1 MRFECGQGREIA
13 VGLAQKA
20 QNAGVL
26 TLGRGRAKPL
36 GEQTFKDARHVGK
49 SRAVDAAQPLES
61 GLLACGAGL
70 FIILLVLDNRGR
82 LRRTAERGACGNEL
96 GRVPRAF
103 MRACREVDA
112 LFAQLLLKR
121 EAAGEKNGEGILI
134 DRIKQHVKER
144 RQMLA
149 EGRGVRTRAVR
160 VQIAPAFWEKLDFF
174 ALADLK
180 QPLGEAPV
188 ENLGHELLVFG
199 DGRKKPAAL
208 VLGQGCERKAHL
220 VGRVGVARNKRLKA

>member
-1 MRFECGQGREIA
+1 MERDEEMVRSRVLERMDLTKELTDEQILEVIREEICSYANHHSMGIARRMQMQRNIFHSLRRLDVLQELLEDDTVTEIMVNGCGSTYFERG
-13 VGLAQKA
+13 
-20 QNAGVL
+20 GVL
-26 TLGRGRAKPL
+26 Y
-36 GEQTFKDARHVGK
+36 
-49 SRAVDAAQPLES
+49 PLE
-61 GLLACGAGL
+61 
-70 FIILLVLDNRGR
+70 
-82 LRRTAERGACGNEL
+82 
-96 GRVPRAF
+96 RVF
-103 MRACREVDA
+103 EDDE
-112 LFAQLLLKR
+112 QIK
-121 EAAGEKNGEGILI
+121 ILI